1 MVLPNHQLEGSDM
14 SLSHGVGPTGLLLT
28 TAEAAE
34 QLRITT
40 RTLRRWRKKGLIP
53 SYKLGRGRVR
63 ILQSDVTDLLKASEE
78 K

>member
-1 MVLPNHQLEGSDM
+1 M

-34 QLRITT
+34 QLRITV
-40 RTLRRWRKKGLIP
+40 RTLRRWRKKGLVR

-63 ILQSDVTDLLKASEE
+63 ILQTDVDDLIKTMEE